1 MFVEVAALKAADAES
16 WTLRCLGLRRNAMAP
31 PSHDTLKVELLM
43 YVVVVLIFVGSFLAL
58 LFSAIFG
65 VGLARLLYVSGCWC
79 AKKIHHAYSLD
90 GTGTMNAFGRIM
102 PHH

>member
-1 MFVEVAALKAADAES
+1 
-16 WTLRCLGLRRNAMAP
+16 MAP
-31 PSHDTLKVELLM
+31 PSFNTVELELLM
-43 YVVVVLIFVGSFLAL
+43 YVSAVLIVVGSFLTL
-58 LFSAIFG
+58 LFSVVFAA
-65 VGLARLLYVSGCWC
+65 GLARLLYVSGRWC